1 MLQGLIV
8 KKIIDVVIK
17 RIMEKSALRNMR
29 KYVEEDNELDIKV
42 KAIEKIIKKLAKNS
56 HPSQEFICCRECGC
70 KIAKTKKR
78 RK

>member
-8 KKIIDVVIK
+8 KKIIDVVMK

-56 HPSQEFICCRECGC
+56 HPSQEFICCRKCGC
-70 KIAKTKKR
+70 KISKTKKR